1 MDKGSAIGL
10 MLLIVA
16 ITGGILSSN
25 APLISYINMPSIFI
39 VVVGTF
45 GAVMIAYRLHVFF
58 EALFNISKAFKG
70 PPTDPLNTI
79 EIVVDMADVSRKGG
93 FLALE
98 SVEVDDPFIMKARNL
113 LIDGHD
119 ADTIDIALRKDIMLT
134 KQRNDSSVKVLNSFT
149 ETAPSMGMV
158 GTLIGLVAMLL
169 NMDDP
174 KTIGKS
180 MSVALLTTLYGA
192 LLAFGITGPLA
203 RKLSERSA
211 EITLQQSIVRDGFA
225 RIINGENPKA
235 IHEFLQ
241 SYVHEKRR
249 RPHLNNTRLE
259 TDSQSSSTGA
269 KQSV

>member
-1 MDKGSAIGL
+1 MDKSSTIGL
-10 MLLIVA
+10 ALLVIA

-25 APLISYINMPSIFI
+25 APLISFINMPSIFI

-45 GAVMIAYRLHVFF
+45 GAVMIAFRLNVFF
-58 EALFNISKAFKG
+58 DALVNIGKAFKG
-70 PPTDPLNTI
+70 PTTDPLKTI
-79 EIVVDMADVSRKGG
+79 DIIVDMADVSRRGG
-93 FLALE
+93 FLALDGIE
-98 SVEVDDPFIMKARNL
+98 IDDPFIDKARNL

-119 ADTIDIALRKDIMLT
+119 AEVIELSLRKEIMLT
-134 KQRNDSSVKVLNSFT
+134 KQRNESSVKVLNSFT

-169 NMDDP
+169 AMEDP

-211 EITLQQSIVRDGFA
+211 EITLQQSIVKDGFI

-241 SYVHEKRR
+241 SYVDERLR
-249 RPHLNNTRLE
+249 RPPLKATQME
-259 TDSQSSSTGA
+259 GQASQENA
-269 KQSV
+269 